1 MKAKEKKSKFTSSLS
16 INPYSQVFYK
26 IDDGSLS
33 VEKKPGFDKHQ
44 QTIAFLNN
52 KSFISTLVSIS
63 KNIPEDDLQDA
74 LENKVYEE
82 LALDLA
88 VEYSIQFVEY
98 FDSSD
103 ETNRHFHAFV
113 VEPEILE
120 DEFAQSVDKIKY
132 IDQIVPIPLL
142 LKPLYQKELILDSG
156 VHCFIYFQEHDA
168 FLAIYNN
175 QEFVYTK
182 SLKYSMTFM
191 HETFCELLGEQIS
204 YTEFIRLM
212 SQEGLSTL
220 NHEHQKHIIK
230 LLGDTFLHVNDVLT
244 YAKRAYNLSNI
255 DQIFIGSYIGGVPGI
270 DEYSQTYLGIATDLF
285 KFDYSFTDGGTYI
298 DEIHALMHLYLN
310 QDEIEQY
317 ECNFTIY
324 HRPPPFSKRSSG
336 QSIIIL
342 AASVLFAFAYPV
354 AYWSLTYTEQVHY
367 KILDD
372 IYTKTHAS
380 RLVRESTITLKEQQK
395 NEANTLLTAEKNAYD
410 EKKQTLIKIHDVK
423 VNYPM
428 KATLLTQFTNDFN
441 KFNTKLDE
449 VIYTENNDTK
459 EFTFS
464 LIAKKDR
471 DITSLVKHLTKVKS
485 EQYDFRLDEIIY
497 DSQEMVYIGKLK
509 AQL

>member
-1 MKAKEKKSKFTSSLS
+1 MKTKETTSKFTSSLS
-16 INPYSQVFYK
+16 INPYSQTYYK
-26 IDDGSLS
+26 FSDGSITI
-33 VEKKPGFDKHQ
+33 EKKPSYDKQQ

-63 KNIPEDDLQDA
+63 KNIPEEDLQDA

-88 VEYSIQFVEY
+88 IEYSIQFVEY
-98 FDSSD
+98 FEPTD
-103 ETNRHFHAFV
+103 ETNRHYHAFV
-113 VEPEILE
+113 VEPEVLE
-120 DEFAQSVDKIKY
+120 NEFVQTVDKIKY

-182 SLKYSMTFM
+182 SLKYSMRFM
-191 HETFCELLGEQIS
+191 HETFCELLGEQIG
-204 YTEFIRLM
+204 YDDFTNVI

-244 YAKRAYNLSNI
+244 YAKRAYNLENI
-255 DQIFIGSYIGGVPGI
+255 DQIYMGSYVGVIPGI

-285 KFDYSFTDGGTYI
+285 KFEYGFVSGSGYV
-298 DEIHALMHLYLN
+298 DEMHALMHLYVQ
-310 QDEIEQY
+310 QDETEQY
-317 ECNFTIY
+317 SCNFTIY

-336 QSIIIL
+336 QLLIAL

-354 AYWSLTYTEQVHY
+354 MYWSLTYTEKVRY

-372 IYTKTHAS
+372 IYKETHAT
-380 RLVRESTITLKEQQK
+380 RLTREAAITLKEQQK
-395 NEANTLLTAEKNAYD
+395 ADANALLTAEKNAYD

-428 KATLLTQFTNDFN
+428 KAMLVTQFTESFN
-441 KFNTKLDE
+441 KYNTQIDSI
-449 VIYTENNDTK
+449 VYAENNNTK

-471 DITSLVKHLTKVKS
+471 DINSLVKHLTKVQSK
-485 EQYDFRLDEIIY
+485 EYDFRLDEILF
-497 DSQEMVYIGKLK
+497 DAEAMVYIGKLK